1 MHQGNSALRSPE
13 FSTELGGLGRAASMG
28 SSRTDSWQRPGMQV
42 IDVEAGK
49 M

>member
-1 MHQGNSALRSPE
+1 MHQGNSALGSR
-13 FSTELGGLGRAASMG
+13 ELSMELCGLERAAPMG
-28 SSRTDSWQRPGMQV
+28 SSRTDSWQRPGMQI